1 MLRDLAILWRR
12 EKLVHLSLVGAIL
25 VGFLIAPIKDRY
37 PSPVSYFLFDM
48 LFALALFF
56 WMTGRAHLGR
66 ALLPET
72 PVTKMLL
79 VFYALC
85 AVYALFPGIP
95 LWIGLSAFRGWCF
108 FTVAYLLGYDI
119 TRSGAHVR
127 AYLLLVIALAVLAG
141 GYGIYQYLAG
151 VESVIPDDELAAER
165 HRFATYVTPTG
176 EVEFRIFSTF
186 VSAGAFGSMMAYA
199 SALAL
204 ILSLSREISP
214 AWRILLRVGIVPM
227 MTSLVLTGTR
237 AALVMIVVGVVLLW
251 WHRRTIRVYLVAAAL
266 ISIGV
271 RLGIDL
277 TEGRAAERFASLAD
291 LGLILGRVSNPFL
304 AGVQAIREAP
314 WGHGL
319 GRTGHGVPF
328 FMGQW
333 YPTFHLLF
341 ADGDFGRIMIEMGV
355 LGLVAL
361 VLLLG
366 TALRSAWRAVRRL
379 KGTPEEEIALAIVS
393 GAFMMGIGTLV
404 GSPLLSI
411 PHGMLWWFFLG
422 AVLKLSDL
430 EERRQRAWWRAW
442 SEVLVPIEDGD
453 RHRALSAVEGHAWP
467 SRRARRR

>member
-1 MLRDLAILWRR
+1 MLRELVILWRR
-12 EKLVHLSLVGAIL
+12 ETLIHLSLTGAIV
-25 VGFLIAPIKDRY
+25 VGFILAPIKDRY
-37 PSPVSYFLFDM
+37 PSPVSYFLFDL
-48 LFALALFF
+48 LFGLALFF
-56 WMTGRAHLGR
+56 WATGRVRRGR
-66 ALLPET
+66 GLLPET
-72 PVTKMLL
+72 PLTKMLL

-85 AVYALFPGIP
+85 AVYAFFPGIP

-108 FTVAYLLGYDI
+108 FTLAYVLGYDL
-119 TRSGAHVR
+119 TRSGRQVR
-127 AYLLLVIALAVLAG
+127 TYLLLVILLAVLAG
-141 GYGIYQYLAG
+141 GYGIYQYMAG

-165 HRFATYVTPTG
+165 HRFAMYVTPSG

-204 ILSLSREISP
+204 ILSLSRDLSP
-214 AWRILLRVGIVPM
+214 LLRTLLRAGIVPM

-237 AALVMIVVGVVLLW
+237 AALVMVLIGMLVLW
-251 WHRRTIRVYLVAAAL
+251 VHRRAMRVYLIAL
-266 ISIGV
+266 VLIFIGV

-291 LGLILGRVSNPFL
+291 LGLILGRISNPL
-304 AGVQAIREAP
+304 LVGIQAMREAP

-333 YPTFHLLF
+333 YPTFRPIF
-341 ADGDFGRIMIEMGV
+341 SDGDFGRIMVEMGV
-355 LGLVAL
+355 LGLL
-361 VLLLG
+361 GLLLLLG
-366 TALRSAWRAVRRL
+366 TALRSAWRALQRL

-393 GAFMMGIGTLV
+393 GAFMMGSGTLV

-422 AVLKLSDL
+422 AVSKLSDL
-430 EERRQRAWWRAW
+430 EYRRQRAWWRAW
-442 SEVLVPIEDGD
+442 SEVLIPIESEGASG
-453 RHRALSAVEGHAWP
+453 RAVASG
-467 SRRARRR
+467 RRAQER